1 MNHSKEEWTQIL
13 EVTLHP
19 GWDLILREVLERVES
34 TGQEALNTLR
44 VGVDPDERMHR
55 GGQHQG
61 VRDIYEFLRRGEK
74 DAHSRFTGR
83 NETVGNAD
91 QAQ

>member
-1 MNHSKEEWTQIL
+1 MIL

-19 GWDLILREVLERVES
+19 GWDVILREVMERVNG

-44 VGVDPDERMHR
+44 AGVDPDERMHR

-61 VRDIYEFLRRGEK
+61 VRDIYEFLRRLEK

-83 NETVGNAD
+83 NETVRNAD
-91 QAQ
+91 EGQ

>member
-19 GWDLILREVLERVES
+19 GWDLILREVLESVES

-61 VRDIYEFLRRGEK
+61 VRDIYEFLRRVEK